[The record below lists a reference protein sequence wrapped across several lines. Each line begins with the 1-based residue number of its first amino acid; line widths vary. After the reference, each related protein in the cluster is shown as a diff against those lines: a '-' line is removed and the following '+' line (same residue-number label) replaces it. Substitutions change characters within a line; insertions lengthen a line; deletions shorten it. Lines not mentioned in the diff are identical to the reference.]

1 MLLVQIKD
9 SQQLPE
15 KISCLRRCSMTSTQ
29 ETWTSRSAH
38 EHWSR
43 NTSRVWWWTVRWEG
57 GSNFRLRSMHKPDP
71 LAMHGKCA
79 SHSLPQ
85 THLLHF
91 ILQVT
96 YSSGRQGAIFP
107 IDAWVLGLQMNDFSV
122 FCHTATVFL
131 KVLFRFLS
139 FVDPVLHLS
148 WIFFFPHP
156 LRLTVFISSAWWK
169 VFTLNRLGR

>member
-1 MLLVQIKD
+1 MD
-9 SQQLPE
+9 SE
-15 KISCLRRCSMTSTQ
+15 
-29 ETWTSRSAH
+29 
-38 EHWSR
+38 
-43 NTSRVWWWTVRWEG
+43 VGRWEQ
-57 GSNFRLRSMHKPDP
+57 FQAQEHAQARP
-71 LAMHGKCA
+71 LAMHGECA

-96 YSSGRQGAIFP
+96 CSSGRQGAIFP

-139 FVDPVLHLS
+139 FVGPVLHLS
-148 WIFFFPHP
+148 
-156 LRLTVFISSAWWK
+156 
-169 VFTLNRLGR
+169 